1 MKIVHVITKLDV
13 GGAQSVVRELALHQQ
28 TDGNLVTVITGTIGP
43 VATLLQDAQIEVL
56 HHEGLT
62 HAIDPLQD
70 RRAGVR
76 LQSMLRDIGPDL
88 VHSHSSK
95 TGLLGRQA
103 AKQLD
108 LPSVYTAHG
117 WPFQKGAPLKQRI
130 LSWGGETSAGRSGG
144 HIVCVTSSDF
154 ALAAKLRLAPPSR
167 VHLVPNGIGTEP
179 IEQCQQSHDAFTVV
193 MVARFASPKR
203 HDLVVQAMRLLPR
216 RIRVVFIGDGPR
228 MASAKRRAAALGDR
242 IVFEGAGDPTDWLSR
257 SSAFVLMSDY
267 EGLPMSILEG
277 MRAGLPVIANDLP
290 GVRDAVTDGVEGL
303 LVQKSALGLATALR
317 SLSTNVELA
326 ADLGRAAQRRWVSDF
341 RSNTMADRYFEI
353 YRRALG

>member
-13 GGAQSVVRELALHQQ
+13 GGAQSVVRELALNQRAGGHDVQ
-28 TDGNLVTVITGTIGP
+28 VITGTLGP
-43 VATLLQDAQIEVL
+43 VAAQLQDHGIDVF

-62 HAIDPLQD
+62 HAIDPVQD
-70 RRAGVR
+70 RRAGRR

-130 LSWGGETSAGRSGG
+130 LSWAGETSAGRSGG

-154 ALAAKLRLAPPSR
+154 ALAGRLRLAPPSR
-167 VHLVPNGIGTEP
+167 VHLVPNGTGTVPIAHIG
-179 IEQCQQSHDAFTVV
+179 DAGDVFTVV

-228 MASAKRRAAALGDR
+228 MASAKKRAGAAGERVL
-242 IVFEGAGDPTDWLSR
+242 FEGAKDPAGWLAR

-277 MRAGLPVIANDLP
+277 MRAGLPVVANDLP
-290 GVRDAVTDGVEGL
+290 GVRDAITDGSEGL
-303 LVQKSALGLATALR
+303 LVQKTSLGLATALR
-317 SLSTNVELA
+317 SLTADPVAA
-326 ADLGRAAQRRWVSDF
+326 ADFGRAAQRRWAKDF
-341 RSNTMADRYFEI
+341 RSDTMAERYFEI
-353 YRRALG
+353 YRRALR

>member
-1 MKIVHVITKLDV
+1 MNIVHVITKLDV
-13 GGAQSVVRELALHQQ
+13 GGAQSVVRELVGQQ
-28 TDGNLVTVITGTIGP
+28 TEAGHLVTVITGTLGP
-43 VATLLQDAQIEVL
+43 VATNLRQGGIEVV

-70 RRAGVR
+70 RRAGIR
-76 LQSMLRDIGPDL
+76 LQSMLRDLGPDL

-117 WPFQKGAPLKQRI
+117 WPFQKGAPLKQRL
-130 LSWGGETSAGRSGG
+130 LSWAGETSAGRSGG

-154 ALAAKLRLAPPSR
+154 ALARKLHLAPESR
-167 VHLVPNGIGTEP
+167 VHYVPNGIGTEAIP
-179 IEQCQQSHDAFTVV
+179 HIGETGEWFTVV

-203 HDLVVQAMRLLPR
+203 HDLAVQAMRLLPR
-216 RIRVVFIGDGPR
+216 RVRVVFIGDGPR
-228 MASAKRRAAALGDR
+228 MASIKKRADNISER
-242 IVFEGAGDPTDWLSR
+242 IIFEGATDPTTWLSR

-303 LVQKSALGLATALR
+303 LVQKSALGLAAAVRSLATNREFATDLGLSAQQRWATNFQAPTMNDRYLEIYKHALR
-317 SLSTNVELA
+317 
-326 ADLGRAAQRRWVSDF
+326 
-341 RSNTMADRYFEI
+341 
-353 YRRALG
+353 

>member
-1 MKIVHVITKLDV
+1 VKIVHVITKLDV
-13 GGAQSVVRELALHQQ
+13 GGAQSVVRELVGQQ
-28 TDGNLVTVITGTIGP
+28 NEGGHKVTVITGTLGP
-43 VATLLQDAQIEVL
+43 VATSVESIGVEVL

-70 RRAGVR
+70 RRAGIR
-76 LQSMLRDIGPDL
+76 LQSMLRDLKPDL

-117 WPFQKGAPLKQRI
+117 WPFQKGAPLKQRL
-130 LSWGGETSAGRSGG
+130 LSWAGETSAGRTGG

-154 ALAAKLRLAPPSR
+154 ALARKLHLAPESR
-167 VHLVPNGIGTEP
+167 VHFVPNGIGTEP
-179 IEQCQQSHDAFTVV
+179 IQHVGDQGEVFTVV

-216 RIRVVFIGDGPR
+216 RVRVVFIGDGPR
-228 MASAKRRAAALGDR
+228 MVSVKKRADALSER
-242 IVFEGAGDPTDWLSR
+242 IIFEGAKDPTSWLSR

-267 EGLPMSILEG
+267 EGLPMSVLEG

-290 GVRDAVTDGVEGL
+290 GIRDAITDGVEGL
-303 LVQKSALGLATALR
+303 LVQKSPLGLATAVR
-317 SLSTNVELA
+317 SLTTNLDFA
-326 ADLGRAAQRRWVSDF
+326 ANLGFAARQRWTANFQSP
-341 RSNTMADRYFEI
+341 TMNNRYFEI
-353 YRRALG
+353 YDHALR

>member
-1 MKIVHVITKLDV
+1 MKIVHVITKLDI
-13 GGAQSVVRELALHQQ
+13 GGAQSVVRELVVQQ
-28 TDGNLVTVITGTIGP
+28 RNQGHSTTVITGTLGP
-43 VATLLQDAQIEVL
+43 VSRQLDKLGVQVV

-62 HAIDPLQD
+62 HAIDPLRD

-76 LQSMLRDIGPDL
+76 LQSMLRDIRPDL

-130 LSWGGETSAGRSGG
+130 LSWAGETSAGRSGG
-144 HIVCVTSSDF
+144 HVVCVTTSDF
-154 ALAAKLRLAPPSR
+154 ALARKLRLAPESR
-167 VHLVPNGIGTEP
+167 VHLVPNGIGTDP
-179 IEQCQQSHDAFTVV
+179 IRRIDDDGPLFTVV

-216 RIRVVFIGDGPR
+216 RVRVVFIGDGPR
-228 MASAKRRAAALGDR
+228 MTVARKRAGVLGER
-242 IVFEGAGDPTDWLSR
+242 IVFEGATDPTGWLAR

-290 GVRDAVTDGVEGL
+290 GIRDAVTDGVEGL
-303 LVQKSALGLATALR
+303 LVQKSALSLATALR
-317 SLSTNVELA
+317 SLTTNLTFAAEL
-326 ADLGRAAQRRWVSDF
+326 GSAAQKRWTVDF
-341 RSNTMADRYFEI
+341 RSNIMSDRYFDI
-353 YRRALG
+353 YRQALR

>member
-1 MKIVHVITKLDV
+1 MKIVHVITKLDI
-13 GGAQSVVRELALHQQ
+13 GGAQSVVRELVSDQIHAGHS
-28 TDGNLVTVITGTIGP
+28 TTVITGTLGP
-43 VATLLQDAQIEVL
+43 VSTHLANLGVEVL

-62 HAIDPLQD
+62 HAIDPLRD

-117 WPFQKGAPLKQRI
+117 WPFQKGAPLKQRL
-130 LSWGGETSAGRSGG
+130 LSWAGETSAGRSGG

-154 ALAAKLRLAPPSR
+154 ALARKLRLAPEAR

-179 IEQCQQSHDAFTVV
+179 IHHIGDDSELFTVV

-216 RIRVVFIGDGPR
+216 RVRVVFIGDGPR
-228 MASAKRRAAALGDR
+228 MPSARKRAGVLGER
-242 IVFEGAGDPTDWLSR
+242 IVFEGAKDPTDWLAR
-257 SSAFVLMSDY
+257 SSAIVLMSDY
-267 EGLPMSILEG
+267 EGLPMSVLEG

-290 GVRDAVTDGVEGL
+290 GVRDAVTDGIEGL
-303 LVQKSALGLATALR
+303 LVQKSPLGLATALR
-317 SLSTNVELA
+317 SLTTNLSFA
-326 ADLGRAAQRRWVSDF
+326 AELGRAAQQRWTADF
-341 RSNTMADRYFEI
+341 RSNTMTDRYFEI
-353 YRRALG
+353 YLQALR